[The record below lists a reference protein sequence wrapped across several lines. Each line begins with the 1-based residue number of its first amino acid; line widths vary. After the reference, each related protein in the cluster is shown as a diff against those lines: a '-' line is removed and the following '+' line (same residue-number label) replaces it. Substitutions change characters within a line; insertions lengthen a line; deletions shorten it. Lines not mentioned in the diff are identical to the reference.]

1 MEDPTAVWKFA
12 AFFVKTYTP
21 LLKDA
26 CEFVLPFKSSG
37 LLTGSHAKEKCTYNK
52 LDNELVQM
60 GVFLLV
66 DVED

>member
-1 MEDPTAVWKFA
+1 MWKFTD
-12 AFFVKTYTP
+12 FSVKLYISF
-21 LLKDA
+21 LKDA
-26 CEFVLPFKSSG
+26 CEFLLPFGGSG

-52 LDNELVQM
+52 LDNEFVQM